1 LILGDRLYDR
11 ERVVAIAFMEVQ
23 PREIQQYRIAD
34 GKIPFSEWL
43 ESLRDFKGKAKIV
56 KRLERVSDGNLGDVR
71 SLGEGVW
78 ELKIDF
84 GPGYRVYFGQVE
96 TTIVILLCGGDKSTQ
111 EQDISTAKKYWREY
125 RSRENA

>member
-1 LILGDRLYDR
+1 
-11 ERVVAIAFMEVQ
+11 MEVQ

-78 ELKIDF
+78 EFRIDY

-96 TTIVILLCGGDKSTQ
+96 AIIVLLLCGGDKSTQ
-111 EQDISTAKKYWREY
+111 DTDIRTAKKYWEEY